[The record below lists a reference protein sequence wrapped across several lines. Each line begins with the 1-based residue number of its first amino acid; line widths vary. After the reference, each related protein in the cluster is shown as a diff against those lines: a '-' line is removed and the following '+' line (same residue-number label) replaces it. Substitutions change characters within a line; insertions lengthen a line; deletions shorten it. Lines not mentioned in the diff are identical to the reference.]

1 MLLRIIDF
9 LQDGQ
14 EGTKRVTYSNALKND
29 TQVDRYTAGPS
40 TSERKPA
47 LKRSRE
53 LSPAKPKL
61 AHSCLL
67 HKRQRFINNF
77 HFIDSKFA
85 VKNGV

>member
-14 EGTKRVTYSNALKND
+14 EGTKRVTCRNVLKND
-29 TQVDRYTAGPS
+29 TKCEVGRYSTGPS
-40 TSERKPA
+40 TSERKSA

-61 AHSCLL
+61 AHLYFLC
-67 HKRQRFINNF
+67 KR
-77 HFIDSKFA
+77 
-85 VKNGV
+85 